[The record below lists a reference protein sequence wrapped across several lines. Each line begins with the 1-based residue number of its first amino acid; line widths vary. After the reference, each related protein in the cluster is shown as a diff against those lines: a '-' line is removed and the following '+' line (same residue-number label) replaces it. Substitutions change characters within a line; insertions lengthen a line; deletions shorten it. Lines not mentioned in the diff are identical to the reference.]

1 MLKAFF
7 FQAFVEM
14 KDTADAQKLVD
25 YYSSNMLKIN
35 DDSITV
41 SFSREYRSL
50 L

>member
-14 KDTADAQKLVD
+14 KNAADAQKLVD
-25 YYSSNMLKIN
+25 HYSSNMLKIN
-35 DDSITV
+35 DGSITV